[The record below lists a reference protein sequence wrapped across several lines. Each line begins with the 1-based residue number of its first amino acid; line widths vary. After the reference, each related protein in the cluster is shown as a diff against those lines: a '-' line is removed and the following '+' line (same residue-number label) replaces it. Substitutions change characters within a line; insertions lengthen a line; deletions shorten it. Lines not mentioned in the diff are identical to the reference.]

1 MPSFFETPCIN
12 DIPQKNRQSRCSV
25 LFQNMEQI
33 VAPEHGPPSP
43 ELAAGAGAVGNVG
56 GEAAVLGAGKL

>member
-1 MPSFFETPCIN
+1 
-12 DIPQKNRQSRCSV
+12 
-25 LFQNMEQI
+25 MEQI